1 MNQVKV
7 KKDELLEIL
16 CRNRAEHRAIFLK
29 AQEKYREVAIKELD
43 AQLKAAR
50 NGKPFVLARI
60 TRLVQPQ
67 DYTAQYDRAI
77 QMLEMSVDDTII
89 ITAAEFSNFV
99 QDIWDWSYK
108 WAVSNSSYVKS
119 AKLDALSAED

>member
-16 CRNRAEHRAIFLK
+16 RKNRAEHRAIFLK
-29 AQEKYREVAIKELD
+29 AQEKYREVVIKELD

-50 NGKPFVLARI
+50 GSKPFVLAKI
-60 TRLVQPQ
+60 VQLVQPK

-89 ITAAEFSNFV
+89 ITAVEFQNYV
-99 QDIWDWSYK
+99 QDIWNWSRE
-108 WAVSNSSYVKS
+108 WAFSNSSYVKS

>member
-7 KKDELLEIL
+7 KKDELLKIL
-16 CRNRAEHRAIFLK
+16 RKNRAEHRDIFLK

-50 NGKPFVLARI
+50 SGKPFVLAKI
-60 TRLVQPQ
+60 VRLVQPQ

-89 ITAAEFSNFV
+89 ITASEFANFV
-99 QDIWDWSYK
+99 QDIWNWSRD

-119 AKLDALSAED
+119 AKLAALSAED

>member
-16 CRNRAEHRAIFLK
+16 RKNRAEHRAIFLK
-29 AQEKYREVAIKELD
+29 AQEKYREVVIKELD

-50 NGKPFVLARI
+50 GSKPFVLAKI
-60 TRLVQPQ
+60 VQLVQPK

-89 ITAAEFSNFV
+89 ITAVEFQNYV
-99 QDIWDWSYK
+99 QDIWNWSRE
-108 WAVSNSSYVKS
+108 WAFSNSSYVKS
-119 AKLDALSAED
+119 AKLDALSSDE